1 MNDLDTI
8 KHILKMKTIAVVGFS
23 PNKQRPSHYVSIY
36 LKQHGY
42 RIIPVN
48 PGYKEIAGMNCY
60 PTLESINEPIDIVDI
75 FRRSEFVPPIV
86 DSALSIDAKAIWM
99 QDSVIHEEAAIKAR
113 KDGIFVVM
121 NDCILRQHKLLKA
134 NSPKC

>member
-8 KHILKMKTIAVVGFS
+8 KYILQLKTIAVVGFS

-36 LKQHGY
+36 LQQHGY

-48 PGYKEIAGMNCY
+48 PGHKKIAGMNCY

-75 FRRSEFVPPIV
+75 FRRSEFVPSIV

-113 KDGIFVVM
+113 KEGVFVVM
-121 NDCILRQHKLLKA
+121 DDRILRQHKILKA
-134 NSPKC
+134 NNPQC

>member
-8 KHILKMKTIAVVGFS
+8 KYILQLKTIAVVGFS

-36 LKQHGY
+36 LQQHGY

-48 PGYKEIAGMNCY
+48 PGHKKIEGMNCY

-113 KDGIFVVM
+113 KEGVFVVM
-121 NDCILRQHKLLKA
+121 DDCILRQHKILKA
-134 NSPKC
+134 NNPQC